1 MHTNSSQLA
10 PTQALIDLCN
20 LRHNLRLLQK
30 QAPGIEMIGV
40 VKANAYGHGSVEVS
54 CALID
59 AGLRCLAVATVAE
72 AVVLRKA
79 GIACRIMVFGA
90 PRNASVRA
98 CVEYEL
104 EPFVTGA
111 DTVDLLRG
119 VGALNVHVHIDTGMG
134 RLGIKPGEL
143 PGILRELE
151 GMPGIRLIGIST
163 HFANVSDPDSR
174 STSRQW
180 SRFVDAL
187 KDLGSVPAPV
197 HVANS
202 GALFTVP
209 ESIDPLIIS
218 QARLGIALYGLLDAP
233 PVALEMSFRPVM
245 TLRSEI
251 AHVKTVESGTPISYN
266 GLWTAP
272 RQTRIATVAAGYAD
286 GYPRLLTNR
295 ASVGI
300 LGTRYRVVGTVCMDL
315 FMVDLG
321 PKSEKSTSVSPGD
334 PVILFGE
341 GGPTT
346 IEIASLAD
354 TIPYEI
360 VCGVSSRVERIYLH
374 S

>member
-10 PTQALIDLCN
+10 PTLALIDLSS
-20 LRHNLRLLQK
+20 LRHNLRLLQN

-54 CALID
+54 RTLID

-72 AVVLRKA
+72 AIVLRKA
-79 GIACRIMVFGA
+79 GIAGRIMVFGA
-90 PRNASVRA
+90 PRKTSIHT

-119 VGALNVHVHIDTGMG
+119 VGALNVHLHIDTGMG
-134 RLGIKPGEL
+134 RLGIKPSEV
-143 PGILRELE
+143 PEILRELE
-151 GMPGIRLIGIST
+151 GIPGIRLVGIST
-163 HFANVSDPDSR
+163 HFANVSAPDSPF
-174 STSRQW
+174 TSQQW
-180 SRFVDAL
+180 NRFVDAL
-187 KDLGSVPAPV
+187 KELGPTPAPV
-197 HVANS
+197 HVASS

-209 ESIDPLIIS
+209 ESIDPSIIS
-218 QARLGIALYGLLDAP
+218 QARLGIGLYGVLDAP
-233 PVALEMSFRPVM
+233 PVVHEMSFRPVM

-251 AHVKTVESGTPISYN
+251 AHVKTVESGSPISYN

-272 RQTRIATVAAGYAD
+272 RQTQIATVAAGYAD
-286 GYPRLLTNR
+286 GYPRLLANR

-300 LGTRYRVVGTVCMDL
+300 LGTQYPVVGTVCMDL
-315 FMVDLG
+315 FMVNLG
-321 PKSEKSTSVSPGD
+321 PKSENSALISPGD

-341 GGPTT
+341 GGPST

-354 TIPYEI
+354 TIPYEV
-360 VCGVSSRVERIYLH
+360 VCGISSRVERIYLH
-374 S
+374 T